1 MVYLLKFAELWT
13 GIPYRKLEIASWKN
27 VYFGKW
33 IIMKKKIL
41 VIDDELSIR
50 MLLENFLSKT
60 YEVITK
66 NDGMEG
72 VQWLEQGNMPDLIV
86 ADIQMPNMNGN
97 DFIKNIR
104 ASGFFKEIPLIML
117 SGIESSQEKVKCL
130 KLGANDYMV
139 KPFNPEELS
148 IRIELL
154 LARK

>member
-1 MVYLLKFAELWT
+1 
-13 GIPYRKLEIASWKN
+13 
-27 VYFGKW
+27 
-33 IIMKKKIL
+33 MKKKIL

-97 DFIKNIR
+97 DFIRNIR

>member
-1 MVYLLKFAELWT
+1 
-13 GIPYRKLEIASWKN
+13 
-27 VYFGKW
+27 
-33 IIMKKKIL
+33 MKKKIL

-60 YEVITK
+60 YDVITK

-97 DFIKNIR
+97 DFIINIR
-104 ASGFFKEIPLIML
+104 SSGYFKEIPLIML

-148 IRIELL
+148 IRIEIL

>member
-1 MVYLLKFAELWT
+1 
-13 GIPYRKLEIASWKN
+13 
-27 VYFGKW
+27 
-33 IIMKKKIL
+33 MKKKIL

-50 MLLENFLSKT
+50 MLLENFLSKI

-72 VQWLEQGNMPDLIV
+72 VQWLEQGNIPDLIV
-86 ADIQMPNMNGN
+86 ADIQMPNMNGY

-104 ASGFFKEIPLIML
+104 SSGFFKEIPLIML
-117 SGIESSQEKVKCL
+117 SGIESSQEKVKFL
-130 KLGANDYMV
+130 KLGANDYLV
-139 KPFNPEELS
+139 KPFNPEELA

>member
-1 MVYLLKFAELWT
+1 
-13 GIPYRKLEIASWKN
+13 
-27 VYFGKW
+27 
-33 IIMKKKIL
+33 
-41 VIDDELSIR
+41 

-86 ADIQMPNMNGN
+86 ADIQMPNMDGY

-104 ASGFFKEIPLIML
+104 ASGYFKEIPLIML